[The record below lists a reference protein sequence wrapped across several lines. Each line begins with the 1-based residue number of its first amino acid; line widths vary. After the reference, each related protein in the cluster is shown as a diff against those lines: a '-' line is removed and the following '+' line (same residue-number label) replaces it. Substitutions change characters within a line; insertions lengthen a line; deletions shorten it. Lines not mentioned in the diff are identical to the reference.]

1 MGTNSQNHPGGLLI
15 VGADGTIL
23 EAPSF
28 LTEWFG
34 EGNVESVFALF
45 APDRTPH
52 LTLRRVVASGVG
64 RMEFHV
70 ELSQDTGRPKFLR
83 YWDLTQRDA
92 ELATFFLV
100 DDTSVVESFQWRAQR
115 TRRALSDDVRELI
128 ARRLRPAVS
137 NLTVLADVALD
148 RPDLAVE
155 ALEKYRDV
163 AYELAQRVREMDD
176 AIQARHSIDL
186 EIPFRVVDLTSVL
199 SSCSNER
206 ASVACQLFDVTRDLF
221 VSSAV
226 IEHVVL
232 PVLENAIDARPK
244 DGWVHVVATR
254 LPANK
259 VCIEV
264 QDLGRGMTQYEM
276 DRAQDPFYSTKRGHM
291 GLGLSAAAEVLK
303 ATGGY
308 WNFSSARRK
317 GTRVRIC
324 VPCVTPDDNIGPTG
338 RT

>member
-1 MGTNSQNHPGGLLI
+1 VGTNSQNYSGGLLI

-28 LTEWFG
+28 LSDWFG
-34 EGNVESVFALF
+34 EGQVDSIFTLF
-45 APDRTPH
+45 AQDRTPH
-52 LTLRRVVASGVG
+52 LTLRRVVAGARG

-70 ELSQDTGRPKFLR
+70 ELVPDAGRPKFLR
-83 YWDLTQRDA
+83 YWDLTQTDA

-100 DDTSVVESFQWRAQR
+100 DDTSVVESFHWREQR
-115 TRRALSDDVRELI
+115 ARRAVADDVRELI
-128 ARRLRPAVS
+128 AKRLRPAIA
-137 NLTVLADVALD
+137 NLTVLADVASERAELSGD
-148 RPDLAVE
+148 
-155 ALEKYRDV
+155 ALKRYRDV
-163 AYELAQRVREMDD
+163 AHDLAQRVREMDES
-176 AIQARHSIDL
+176 IQARHAIDL

-206 ASVACQLFDVTRDLF
+206 AAVACQLFDVTRDIF

-244 DGWVHVVATR
+244 DGWVHVVATL

-276 DRAQDPFYSTKRGHM
+276 GRAQDPFYSTKRGHL

>member
-1 MGTNSQNHPGGLLI
+1 M
-15 VGADGTIL
+15 GADGTIL

-28 LTEWFG
+28 LKEWFG
-34 EGNVESVFALF
+34 EGNVDSIFALF
-45 APDRTPH
+45 SPERTPH
-52 LTLRRVVASGVG
+52 LTLRRVVAGGAG

-70 ELSQDTGRPKFLR
+70 ELVPGSGRPKFLR
-83 YWDLTQRDA
+83 YWDLTLPDA

-100 DDTSVVESFQWRAQR
+100 DDTSVVESYQWHQQR
-115 TRRALSDDVRELI
+115 TSRALSDDVRELI
-128 ARRLRPAVS
+128 ATRIRPAIS

-148 RPDLAVE
+148 RPDLAAE
-155 ALEKYRDV
+155 ALGKYKDV
-163 AYELAQRVREMDD
+163 AYDLAQRVREMDES
-176 AIQARHSIDL
+176 IHARHVIDL

-206 ASVACQLFDVTRDLF
+206 AAVACQLFDVDRDLF

-254 LPANK
+254 LPSNK

-264 QDLGRGMTQYEM
+264 QDLGRGMTPYEM
-276 DRAQDPFYSTKRGHM
+276 SRAQDPFYSTKRGHL

-324 VPCVTPDDNIGPTG
+324 VPCVLPDENIGPTS